1 MCQISRMIGMG
12 FLISLSVEDIRL
24 RKVSNQLL
32 LMAGVLAAGYR
43 LLGDKLSLAQLL
55 GGIGIGILFF
65 VIGYVTREAVGYGDC
80 WLIGIL
86 GVFLGVTQ
94 LIEVL
99 CIAWGMAL
107 LVSVVLLCKKRFSR
121 KTAIPFVPFV
131 AVAYGMVFVPE
142 FWSVIVK

>member
-43 LLGDKLSLAQLL
+43 LLGERLSLVQLF
-55 GGIGIGILFF
+55 GGVGIGILFF
-65 VIGYVTREAVGYGDC
+65 LLGYVTREAVGYGDC
-80 WLIGIL
+80 WIIGIL
-86 GVFLGVTQ
+86 GVFLGMTQ

-99 CIAWGMAL
+99 SIAWGMTL
-107 LVSVVLLCKKRFSR
+107 LVSVLLLCKKRFSR
-121 KTAIPFVPFV
+121 KAAIPFVPFI
-131 AVAYGMVFVPE
+131 ALAYGMVFLPE
-142 FWSVIVK
+142 FWSVIIG

>member
-1 MCQISRMIGMG
+1 MCQISRIIGMG
-12 FLISLSVEDIRL
+12 FLISLSIEDLRL
-24 RKVSNQLL
+24 QKVSNQLL

-43 LLGDKLSLAQLL
+43 LLGDKLSLVQLL

-65 VIGYVTREAVGYGDC
+65 VLGYVTREAVGYGDC

-107 LVSVVLLCKKRFSR
+107 IVSAVLLCKKRFSR
-121 KTAIPFVPFV
+121 KTAVPFVPFV
-131 AVAYGMVFVPE
+131 TFAYGVVFLPE
-142 FWSVIVK
+142 IWSVIIK